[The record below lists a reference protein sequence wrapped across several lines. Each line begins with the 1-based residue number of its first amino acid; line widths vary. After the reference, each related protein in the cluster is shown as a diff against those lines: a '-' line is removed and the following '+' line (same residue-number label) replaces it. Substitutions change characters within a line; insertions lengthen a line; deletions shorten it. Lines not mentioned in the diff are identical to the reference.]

1 MKWHVNSPNIV
12 ESVRI
17 LKGNARTSVLFEPMW
32 SVPYVFYSFYLSLYM
47 KSQGVTDVQIGFL
60 ISLGY
65 VFGIFSALIGGAV
78 VDKMGRRR
86 CSLVF
91 SLISWAGSVLIY
103 LFSNSFWMFLLAQIV
118 NSLSK
123 ISDVAWNLLLIE
135 GSDDDQRLAAF
146 NLFGIIDIVAGLFT
160 PLAGMVVANFGVA
173 VSERG
178 FLLFA
183 FVMMAAQAL
192 WRNHYYRE
200 SELGAKMAEQSRN
213 VSFFKTFCASV
224 GQMKGALTEKN
235 PKMRTVLAV
244 FVLFQVYMTIGAFS
258 SLYFAPY
265 LTDVLGLDKAMIS
278 VLGTVNACFTLGVYV
293 FVIPLLSR
301 FNRILSSAGGLLLL
315 AVSMAAMILIPS
327 GSFLWAAAAVAL
339 YSVGYG
345 VTRPMLDALLASVT
359 SEQGRAGVYALK
371 NTMIALASA
380 LTGALSG
387 YLYGADPRGIYIAS
401 SAILLLCLALIG
413 WYFRQGRRA
422 AASVS

>member
-32 SVPYVFYSFYLSLYM
+32 SIPYVFYSFYLSLYM
-47 KSQGVTDVQIGFL
+47 KAQGVTDVQIGFL

-65 VFGIFSALIGGAV
+65 VIGIFTAMVGGAV

-86 CSLVF
+86 CSVVF
-91 SLISWAGSVLIY
+91 SLVSWAGSVLLY
-103 LFSNSFWMFLLAQIV
+103 LLADSFWMFLLAQIV
-118 NSLSK
+118 NSFSK
-123 ISDVAWNLLLIE
+123 ISDVAWQLLLIE
-135 GSDDDQRLAAF
+135 GADDDQRLAAF

-160 PLAGMVVANFGVA
+160 PLAGMVVASLGVVKA
-173 VSERG
+173 ERG

-200 SELGAKMAEQSRN
+200 SEVGRKAAEQSRQLN
-213 VSFFKTFCASV
+213 FFRVFLSSV
-224 GQMKGALTEKN
+224 RQMKDALTAKN
-235 PKMRTVLAV
+235 PKMRTVLTV
-244 FVLFQVYMTIGAFS
+244 FVLFQVYMIIGSFT

-301 FNRILSSAGGLLLL
+301 FNKILSSGAGFMVLTISMVLL
-315 AVSMAAMILIPS
+315 VVIPS
-327 GSFLWAAAAVAL
+327 GSFLSAAAAVAL

-345 VTRPMLDALLASVT
+345 VVRPMLDALLAEVT
-359 SEQGRAGVYALK
+359 PDEGRAGIYAFK
-371 NTMIALASA
+371 NTMISLASA
-380 LTGALSG
+380 GAGAFSG
-387 YLYGADPRGIYIAS
+387 FLYGANPKAIYLV
-401 SAILLLCLALIG
+401 SAVMLGLCILLIG
-413 WYFRQGRRA
+413 WYFHQKKA
-422 AASVS
+422 VSPVAR